1 LGARNLNRERP
12 WNDEEPFACCGCPN
26 GLRREV
32 AAAGRGGAAARP
44 MDCAAIE
51 AEILA
56 NNKTVQGLASD
67 EGGKVAQNVAAGVV
81 GLFIWPVWFAMDF
94 QGTAGK
100 EEAALESRQQYLAV
114 LAEQKNCAAPP
125 PQGAGSPL
133 TVAAA
138 PRSITPV
145 SSPSSPAPTA
155 ATPHP

>member
-1 LGARNLNRERP
+1 MFENSEAGFRSGYAGPTGKWLGMKKNL
-12 WNDEEPFACCGCPN
+12 
-26 GLRREV
+26 LL
-32 AAAGRGGAAARP
+32 AAAVVLTACAGRSPQPVAVVQPQDRY

-114 LAEQKNCAAPP
+114 LAEQRNCAAPP
-125 PQGAGSPL
+125 RPGPPRSSSPA
-133 TVAAA
+133 AAA
-138 PRSITPV
+138 PLPISEG
-145 SSPSSPAPTA
+145 
-155 ATPHP
+155 